1 MGFAYSIAR
10 SEDTP
15 GKLYLRE
22 WQILCLMDDM
32 SLAYQWYSIRA
43 FYSLGELEW
52 GLAPVSYQTE
62 KATRDSLRSIN
73 SFGRLGSSS
82 EPRWVAQSIS
92 WRYPLTNNQ
101 GVKMAKPSLQV
112 ASVLHPV
119 LSLS

>member
-22 WQILCLMDDM
+22 WQILCLMHDM
-32 SLAYQWYSIRA
+32 SLAYRWYSIRA

-62 KATRDSLRSIN
+62 KGNLVE
-73 SFGRLGSSS
+73 FCSSS
-82 EPRWVAQSIS
+82 RGNAHIKS
-92 WRYPLTNNQ
+92 
-101 GVKMAKPSLQV
+101 
-112 ASVLHPV
+112 H
-119 LSLS
+119 